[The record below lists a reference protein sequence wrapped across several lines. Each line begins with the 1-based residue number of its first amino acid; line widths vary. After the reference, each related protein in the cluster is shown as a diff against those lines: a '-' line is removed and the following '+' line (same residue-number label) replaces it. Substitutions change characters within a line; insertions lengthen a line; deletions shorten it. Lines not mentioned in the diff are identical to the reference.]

1 MRSCG
6 RLARWRRTARSM
18 CSPFG
23 RSQSNGTE
31 SFPHCNWSS
40 LANGGSQLVH
50 AMPAA
55 SGAARPGDGPACA
68 VLTAPTA
75 DIATPHTATTTDR
88 ISYSAT
94 LDVPED
100 TATLLTAL
108 LVAERLRR
116 GTGVGARAA
125 SARAQA
131 VLVLRWFRQ
140 DTDLKVLA

>member
-1 MRSCG
+1 M
-6 RLARWRRTARSM
+6 TARSM

-55 SGAARPGDGPACA
+55 SGAAGPGDGPACA
-68 VLTAPTA
+68 VVLTAPTA

-88 ISYSAT
+88 MIARGRG
-94 LDVPED
+94 PP
-100 TATLLTAL
+100 LTPFLAITHHHPQ
-108 LVAERLRR
+108 R
-116 GTGVGARAA
+116 GPRVI
-125 SARAQA
+125 
-131 VLVLRWFRQ
+131 
-140 DTDLKVLA
+140 